1 MYLPVTQYYS
11 PNVILVV
18 AFKYGTPLAESFSK
32 VPKNLLDRLSHN
44 FKMEKFEIN
53 EIKLYYRERNPESRP
68 PDPLSQAA
76 ENRSE
81 CIFPFPK

>member
-53 EIKLYYRERNPESRP
+53 EIKLYYRERRLFRIQTPGPSFPGRGES
-68 PDPLSQAA
+68 L
-76 ENRSE
+76 
-81 CIFPFPK
+81 